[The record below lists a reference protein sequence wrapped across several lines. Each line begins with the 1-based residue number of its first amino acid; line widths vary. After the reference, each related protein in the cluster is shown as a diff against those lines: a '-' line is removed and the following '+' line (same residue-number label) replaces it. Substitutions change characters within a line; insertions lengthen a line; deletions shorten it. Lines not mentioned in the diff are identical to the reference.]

1 MIVKTFNIAKDK
13 TYFKLAQ
20 KKKKKRE
27 YLYNISERFKGSCS
41 LCVQIHPRIQMR
53 STGFCFLYP
62 LVLLASERLHFQ
74 IGPLLMEARWLPEV
88 HAQNVSGSA
97 REQKRWSLS

>member
-1 MIVKTFNIAKDK
+1 
-13 TYFKLAQ
+13 
-20 KKKKKRE
+20 
-27 YLYNISERFKGSCS
+27 
-41 LCVQIHPRIQMR
+41 MR